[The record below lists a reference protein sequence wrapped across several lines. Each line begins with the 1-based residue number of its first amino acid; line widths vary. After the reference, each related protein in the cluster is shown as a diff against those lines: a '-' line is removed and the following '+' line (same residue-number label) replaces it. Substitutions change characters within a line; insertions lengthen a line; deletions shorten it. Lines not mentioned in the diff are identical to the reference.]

1 MNYGTIKSPDI
12 ANGPG
17 CRVCLFVSGCRH
29 HCKGCFQPETWNFD
43 FGSPYNEA
51 VKERI
56 LSMLAPTYIEGLTVL
71 GGEPM
76 EPENQKDVS
85 ELVLAAK
92 QLYPEKT
99 IWIYS
104 GYTLEELKQ
113 PGHTKTEYTD
123 SILNTIDV
131 LVDGEFIEDKK
142 DLRLMFRGSSNQRLI
157 DMNETRKNN
166 QITLL
171 DIGERA

>member
-1 MNYGTIKSPDI
+1 
-12 ANGPG
+12 
-17 CRVCLFVSGCRH
+17 
-29 HCKGCFQPETWNFD
+29 
-43 FGSPYNEA
+43 
-51 VKERI
+51 
-56 LSMLAPTYIEGLTVL
+56 
-71 GGEPM
+71 M